1 MGNAWRKGGGKS
13 DAAEGRRQY
22 GIPKT
27 RFGGVVGATGVQ
39 AWRGRSS
46 APSSVSLTRPT
57 KRVWSHSVR
66 LLLSWLVLCVDPR
79 SQNSPRGV
87 QRSCRSVSSSSS
99 IPFIVTPFR
108 AWLKKKRFLS
118 FKNRACGGSAR
129 TVRPL
134 GRWLLKTVPIAFST
148 YRSCCA
154 VERASTVILDRS
166 FASVFLC
173 AVLLKT
179 TVPNSELVNFVRS
192 WHSLF
197 ESVNISRRTMS
208 SISNCLFTA
217 AVLIAFAIEII
228 ATQTM
233 DARIR
238 DDSDLSQVRIFDIF
252 FPLFA
257 SHVLRV
263 SSITFSL
270 ARGECVQTT
279 HVLRFS
285 SRNTSKHFGA

>member
-1 MGNAWRKGGGKS
+1 
-13 DAAEGRRQY
+13 
-22 GIPKT
+22 
-27 RFGGVVGATGVQ
+27 
-39 AWRGRSS
+39 
-46 APSSVSLTRPT
+46 
-57 KRVWSHSVR
+57 
-66 LLLSWLVLCVDPR
+66 
-79 SQNSPRGV
+79 
-87 QRSCRSVSSSSS
+87 
-99 IPFIVTPFR
+99 
-108 AWLKKKRFLS
+108 
-118 FKNRACGGSAR
+118 
-129 TVRPL
+129 
-134 GRWLLKTVPIAFST
+134 
-148 YRSCCA
+148 
-154 VERASTVILDRS
+154 
-166 FASVFLC
+166 
-173 AVLLKT
+173 
-179 TVPNSELVNFVRS
+179 
-192 WHSLF
+192 
-197 ESVNISRRTMS
+197 MS